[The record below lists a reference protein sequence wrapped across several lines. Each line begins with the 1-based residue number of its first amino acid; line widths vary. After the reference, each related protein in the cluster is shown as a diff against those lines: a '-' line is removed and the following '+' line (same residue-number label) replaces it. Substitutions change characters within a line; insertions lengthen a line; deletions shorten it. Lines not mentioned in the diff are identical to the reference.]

1 MCSLGVI
8 YKSKKKYLSYY
19 FNTNGQAF
27 LCNYALV
34 EFIEICVVNYV
45 SKSGCL
51 IVICLI
57 KKIIVNLTISIGGIF
72 YEYKAALE

>member
-19 FNTNGQAF
+19 SIANGQAF
-27 LCNYALV
+27 LCNYTLV
-34 EFIEICVVNYV
+34 EFIGICMADYV

-51 IVICLI
+51 IVISLI
-57 KKIIVNLTISIGGIF
+57 KKIIVNLTISIGGIL